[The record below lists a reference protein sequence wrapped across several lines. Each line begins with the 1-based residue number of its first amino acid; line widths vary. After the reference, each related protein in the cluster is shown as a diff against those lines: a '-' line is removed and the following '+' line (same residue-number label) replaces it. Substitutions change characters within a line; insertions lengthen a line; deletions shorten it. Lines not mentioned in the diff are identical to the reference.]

1 MSDDSLPYLL
11 TDFPG
16 VGGAI
21 KQRPEDFFVQEI
33 PLYDPSGEGEHV
45 YAEIQKVGLTTLDAV
60 AIIARKLG
68 VSPRQIG
75 FAGMKDAQAVTRQT
89 ISIQGH
95 ALSLEAVMGIKEP
108 NLEVLW
114 ASRHGNK
121 LRLGHL
127 AGNRFAV
134 KIREVDPMKVVTL
147 RPALDTLSKRG
158 IPNYFGEQRFGRRGN
173 NDLIGA
179 AFLRGDD
186 KEALRLILGDPKASD
201 GGDIHAARKNFEKGD
216 FERAMGHW
224 PRRSGMERR
233 MLAKFIRT
241 GDATKAIFMAELS
254 IRKIWVSALQS
265 RIFNSVLT
273 QRLATLD
280 QVQIGDLAYKH
291 DSGACFFV
299 ENLEAEAPRAERF
312 EISPTG
318 PIIGRRMS
326 MARGAPGEI
335 EQSTLDKYGIT
346 PADFKNGD
354 RDRSP
359 GDRRPLRILPRDTQL
374 ESGVDQ
380 FGGFITVAFTLPP
393 GAYAT
398 VLMRELIKLPG
409 EPEAVDAG
417 VDEEAAGT
425 EESAD

>member
-16 VGGAI
+16 VGGLI
-21 KQRPEDFFVQEI
+21 KERPEDFFVQEI

-45 YAEIQKVGLTTLDAV
+45 YAEIQKVGLTTLDAIG
-60 AIIARKLG
+60 IIARKLG
-68 VSPRQIG
+68 ISPRVIG
-75 FAGMKDAQAVTRQT
+75 YAGMKDAQAVTRQT

-95 ALSLEAVMGIKEP
+95 DLSLEAVMAIKEP

-134 KIREVDPMKVVTL
+134 KLREVDPMKVVTL
-147 RPALDTLSKRG
+147 RPALDTLAKRG

-186 KEALRLILGDPKASD
+186 KEALRLILGDPKSSD

-216 FERAMGHW
+216 LERSMHHW

-241 GDATKAIFMAELS
+241 GDATKAIFMADLS
-254 IRKIWVSALQS
+254 VRKIWVSALQS
-265 RIFNSVLT
+265 RIFNTVLT
-273 QRLATLD
+273 QRLTTLD
-280 QVQIGDLAYKH
+280 QVQVGDLAYKH

-318 PIIGRRMS
+318 PIIGRRTS
-326 MARGAPGEI
+326 MARGVPGEI
-335 EQSTLDKYGIT
+335 EQAVLAKYGIT
-346 PADFKNGD
+346 AADFKNGD

-359 GDRRPLRILPRDTQL
+359 GDRRPLRIMPRDTQL

-398 VLMRELIKLPG
+398 VLMRELTKLPEEPAAIAEEPAGAEEG
-409 EPEAVDAG
+409 E
-417 VDEEAAGT
+417 T
-425 EESAD
+425 ETE